1 MQIENVEAMHSFW
14 KQLASEHNKILLH
27 GEMGAGK
34 TTLAQALVETR
45 WVDPTLVQSPTYTYI
60 QIYDEKVLHIDMRRI
75 LSEEQFLHLW
85 ILELIDS
92 YDYVIIERPKREK
105 HYTTTAR
112 KTIRIEKNWEQRI
125 VYNHV

>member
-1 MQIENVEAMHSFW
+1 MQIESVEAMHIFW
-14 KQLASEHNKILLH
+14 RQLASEHKKILLH

-34 TTLAQALVETR
+34 TTLAQALVEAR
-45 WVDPTLVQSPTYTYI
+45 WVDPYLVQSPTYTYV
-60 QIYDEKVLHIDMRRI
+60 QIYADKILHIDMRRI
-75 LSEEQFLHLW
+75 ASEEQFLHLW

-125 VYNHV
+125 VHDGV